1 MQRVEQF
8 LKLDIGK
15 LHVDCLRFCLTNS
28 PSDSGGTHNSVSSG
42 GLYDNSSASA
52 RFSSSSTLPSS
63 NDITPDED
71 SLTNSKDPYKAPFPT
86 IPHSQSVFSLRA
98 AGRTFSFGRKPF
110 SASTTPPLIFHP
122 KSSYIDS
129 QESLNGP
136 RDRALTES
144 SYASASTATP
154 SKFLGTA
161 LDFEESD
168 LDDFGNMFEGLGRR
182 GSSQEYD
189 EQAGT
194 GVMPSASSV
203 SRFAD
208 ATSINRSLK
217 P

>member
-1 MQRVEQF
+1 MRRVEQA
-8 LKLDIGK
+8 LELDIGK
-15 LHVDCLRFCLTNS
+15 LHADCRKFGLFDS

-71 SLTNSKDPYKAPFPT
+71 SLTDSKDPYKAPFPT
-86 IPHSQSVFSLRA
+86 VPHSQSVFSLRA

-110 SASTTPPLIFHP
+110 GASTTPSSATRA
-122 KSSYIDS
+122 KTSYIDS
-129 QESLNGP
+129 QESHNGP

-154 SKFLGTA
+154 SKLLGTA
-161 LDFEESD
+161 LDFEQSD

-182 GSSQEYD
+182 GSGQEHD
-189 EQAGT
+189 EQAGIGAIT
-194 GVMPSASSV
+194 SASPV
-203 SRFAD
+203 SRSFQRQGRLA
-208 ATSINRSLK
+208 AH
-217 P
+217 